1 MADKEKKERKDK
13 IRRRKRRSIM
23 KDDARDDVK

>member
-13 IRRRKRRSIM
+13 IRRRGSIM
-23 KDDARDDVK
+23 EDDARDDVK

>member
-13 IRRRKRRSIM
+13 IRRRGSIM
-23 KDDARDDVK
+23 EDDVRDDVK

>member
-13 IRRRKRRSIM
+13 IRRRRSIM
-23 KDDARDDVK
+23 EDDARDDVK